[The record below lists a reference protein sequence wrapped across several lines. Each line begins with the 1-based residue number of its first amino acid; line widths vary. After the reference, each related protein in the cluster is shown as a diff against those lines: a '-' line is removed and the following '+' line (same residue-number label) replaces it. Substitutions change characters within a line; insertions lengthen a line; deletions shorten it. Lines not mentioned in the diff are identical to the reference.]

1 MPDDNTTDSTLPP
14 NGTATEAPGTPAPEA
29 QAAPPP
35 AEKLL
40 TQAEVNAIV
49 AREKRAERQKVEREL
64 KAATPTP
71 TQATAAHP
79 ASPPADAPVTRAEL
93 EQMKRET
100 KFATALVESGLKLN
114 EKQRTALLPYFDMSN
129 PGAIVDEAH
138 EMFPH
143 LAAPAT
149 PPVVQPQSVMAPR
162 IPAPVQAGAPVPPY
176 VSPGAPSGNPDVSV
190 GSAPSQWTADVIARK
205 LADGTLTADA
215 REWGN
220 SLPGGRAKGLFN
232 NRSRIPRK

>member
-1 MPDDNTTDSTLPP
+1 MPDDITTDSTLPP
-14 NGTATEAPGTPAPEA
+14 NGTATEAPTQAPEV

-64 KAATPTP
+64 KAQTP
-71 TQATAAHP
+71 TQATAAQP

-93 EQMKRET
+93 EQMKQDM
-100 KFATALVESGLKLN
+100 AYANLLVEKGLKLN
-114 EKQRTALLPYFDMSN
+114 ERQRKALRAEFN
-129 PGAIVDEAH
+129 PSDPEAIVEVAH

-143 LAAPAT
+143 LVTPAT
-149 PPVVQPQSVMAPR
+149 TAVVQPPSVMAPR
-162 IPAPVQAGAPVPPY
+162 IPAPVQAAPAVPY
-176 VSPGAPSGNPDVSV
+176 RDPGAPQGNPDVSM
-190 GSAPSQWTADVIARK
+190 GSDPSQWTADVIARK
-205 LADGTLTADA
+205 IADGTLTKDA

-220 SLPGGRAKGLFN
+220 SLPGGRAKLF
-232 NRSRIPRK
+232 RDRIPRK

>member
-1 MPDDNTTDSTLPP
+1 MPDDITTDSTLPP
-14 NGTATEAPGTPAPEA
+14 NGTATEAPTQAPEA

-64 KAATPTP
+64 KATTQP
-71 TQATAAHP
+71 QATAAQP

-93 EQMKRET
+93 EQMKREN
-100 KFATALVESGLKLN
+100 KFATALVEKGLKLS
-114 EKQRTALLPYFDMSN
+114 ELQRNALFPHFDMGN
-129 PGAIVDEAH
+129 PDAIVEVAH

-143 LAAPAT
+143 LVTPAPAA
-149 PPVVQPQSVMAPR
+149 QPQSVMAPR
-162 IPAPVQAGAPVPPY
+162 APALVQAAAQAVAQAAAPY
-176 VSPGAPSGNPDVSV
+176 VSPGAPAGNPDVSV
-190 GSAPSQWTADVIARK
+190 GSDPASWTADVIARK
-205 LADGTLTADA
+205 IADGTLTKDA

-220 SLPGGRAKGLFN
+220 SLPGGRAKGLF
-232 NRSRIPRK
+232 RDRIPRK